1 MHIVK
6 DFTVED
12 SAVERL
18 TGCREFSVISGAD
31 ECPVLPDT
39 DSAVFITDLPSGILD
54 YHASFF
60 NLNKSSV
67 KSWTVILLNKN
78 KVTQKQAKLCFS
90 SSGVRVNILTD
101 TDTPEDI
108 QIIRETIAAAGR
120 VQSKTVLI
128 YSVRPDAEKELL
140 KELLEAQLPDRTF
153 ETATETPGE
162 DILAKTSA
170 AQVIVTG
177 RTMEDFNVPLPSGIS
192 PLYVMTG
199 IHENVQAYLKRE
211 VLAENLFRYVPDK
224 LSLTPESG
232 KKLFFCTSAQYELW
246 NATATDPRLDSR
258 FVMWDGFGLP
268 LPRKEYTSE
277 NCLRFLSR
285 FNEIPKLIRA
295 LTE

>member
-12 SAVERL
+12 AAVERL
-18 TGCREFSVISGAD
+18 TGCSKFSVISGAD
-31 ECPVLPDT
+31 ECFGLPET
-39 DSAVFITDLPSGILD
+39 DSVVFITDLPTGILD
-54 YHASFF
+54 YHAKFF
-60 NLNKSSV
+60 SLNKSSV

-90 SSGVRVNILTD
+90 APGVRVNLLTD
-101 TDTPEDI
+101 TDTPGDI
-108 QIIRETIAAAGR
+108 QSIRESIAEADR

-128 YSVRPDAEKELL
+128 YSVRPDVEKELL
-140 KELLEAQLPDRTF
+140 KELLEARLPNYNF
-153 ETATETPGE
+153 QTATETPGE
-162 DILAKTSA
+162 DLLSKTSA
-170 AQVIVTG
+170 AHVIVTG

-199 IHENVQAYLKRE
+199 IQENVQACLKRDM
-211 VLAENLFRYVPDK
+211 LAENLFRYVPDK
-224 LSLTPESG
+224 LSLTSESA
-232 KKLFFCTSAQYELW
+232 KKLFFCTSALYELW

-258 FVMWDGFGLP
+258 FVMWDEFGLP
-268 LPRKEYTSE
+268 LPRKEYTTE

-285 FNEIPKLIRA
+285 FNELPKLIRA